1 MMTEEQLLWIEA
13 NRVIFTSNVSTSKE
27 NVLKVYEIYNTI
39 TGENKKPNGCGRCY
53 VTTKKRVLKEY
64 LDLGNLF

>member
-1 MMTEEQLLWIEA
+1 MTDKQLLWIEA
-13 NRVIFTSNVSTSKE
+13 NRIIFTSNVSTSKE
-27 NVLKVYEIYNTI
+27 NVQMVYDIYNTI

>member
-13 NRVIFTSNVSTSKE
+13 NRVIFTSNVSVSNETAQ
-27 NVLKVYEIYNTI
+27 KVYDIYNSVTNE
-39 TGENKKPNGCGRCY
+39 TKRPNGCGRCW
-53 VTTKKRVLKEY
+53 VSVKKRVLKEY

>member
-1 MMTEEQLLWIEA
+1 MTDEQLLWIEA

-27 NVLKVYEIYNTI
+27 NVQMVYDIYNTI

-53 VTTKKRVLKEY
+53 TTTKKRVLKEY

>member
-1 MMTEEQLLWIEA
+1 MTEEQLLWIEA

-27 NVLKVYEIYNTI
+27 NVKQVHDIYNTI

>member
-1 MMTEEQLLWIEA
+1 MTAAQLLWIDA
-13 NRVIFTSNVSTSKE
+13 NRVIFTANVSTSKE
-27 NVLKVYEIYNTI
+27 NVQMVYDIYNTI

-53 VTTKKRVLKEY
+53 VTNKKRVLKEY